1 MNANR
6 GGDFLTENKRVS
18 YGNVSHA
25 LDILLF
31 FKEHEECSLGKMAEI
46 LNLKKSYLSKLLD
59 PLKEKGFIAQDAG
72 TGNYRL
78 GLSCLEL
85 GTAFEKRLDIRKVTH
100 PYLVELSSVTNE
112 LVHLGVL
119 DSNIVVL
126 LERIMNQESG
136 LRLQFHLSLT
146 SPPHSTGLG
155 KVLLAYSNQKMVE
168 NYLSTAKLEPFS
180 PHTTVNPDMIRKEL
194 EQIRLK
200 GYYLSFE
207 TFESGVS
214 CIAAP
219 VFSSQGTIAAAIS
232 ICAPTTRIMSKE
244 KILVKHLLETTSKIS
259 GKLGY
264 DFQLGEKTR

>member
-1 MNANR
+1 M
-6 GGDFLTENKRVS
+6 TESKRAS

-31 FKEHEECSLGKMAEI
+31 FREYEECSLGEMAER
-46 LNLKKSYLSKLLD
+46 LNLKKSYISKLLD
-59 PLKEKGFIAQDAG
+59 SLKEKGFIAQDTG
-72 TGNYRL
+72 TGKYRL

-85 GTAFEKRLDIRKVTH
+85 GTAFEERLDIRKITR
-100 PYLVELSSVTNE
+100 PYLVELSSATNE

-146 SPPHSTGLG
+146 SPPYSTGLG
-155 KVLLAYSNQKMVE
+155 KVLLAYSDQKMVE
-168 NYLSTAKLEPFS
+168 DYLSTAKLEPYS
-180 PHTTVNPDMIRKEL
+180 PHTTVDPGIILMEL
-194 EQIRLK
+194 DQIRLK

-219 VFSSQGTIAAAIS
+219 VFSRHGEIAAAIS
-232 ICAPTTRIMSKE
+232 ICAPTVRIMSKE
-244 KILVKHLLETTSKIS
+244 KELVKHLLETTSNVS
-259 GKLGY
+259 SQLGY
-264 DFQLGEKTR
+264 NFQIAAKRKND